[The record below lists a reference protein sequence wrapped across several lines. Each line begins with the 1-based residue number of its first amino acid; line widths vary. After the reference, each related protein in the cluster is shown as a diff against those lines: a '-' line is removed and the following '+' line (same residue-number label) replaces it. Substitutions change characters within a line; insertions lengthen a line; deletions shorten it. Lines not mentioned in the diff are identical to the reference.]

1 MFALVER
8 KGMQTNRTMFSPR
21 SSKSE
26 SARQR
31 EVEEIVE
38 GLVAKRGYHSV
49 INELLI
55 ALHNLAEISLA
66 DLQNQSNEREF
77 QMWARAVR
85 TAVKRYSEECTF
97 EQRVNKADPFRAWG
111 MGIRLD

>member
-1 MFALVER
+1 
-8 KGMQTNRTMFSPR
+8 MQTNRTMFAPR
-21 SSKSE
+21 SSTSG

-38 GLVAKRGYHSV
+38 RLIAKRGYHRV

-55 ALHNLAEISLA
+55 ARLNLAQISLS
-66 DLQNQSNEREF
+66 DTLRIKRSKEF
-77 QMWARAVR
+77 QMWARAIQ
-85 TAVKRYSEECTF
+85 TAIKRHSEECTF
-97 EQRVNKADPFRAWG
+97 EQRVDESDAFLARG

>member
-1 MFALVER
+1 
-8 KGMQTNRTMFSPR
+8 MQTNRTMFSPR

-31 EVEEIVE
+31 EVEGIVE
-38 GLVAKRGYHSV
+38 GLIVKRGYHSV

-66 DLQNQSNEREF
+66 SLQNQSNEQEF

-85 TAVKRYSEECTF
+85 TAIKRHSEECTF
-97 EQRVNKADPFRAWG
+97 EKRVNQADAFRARG